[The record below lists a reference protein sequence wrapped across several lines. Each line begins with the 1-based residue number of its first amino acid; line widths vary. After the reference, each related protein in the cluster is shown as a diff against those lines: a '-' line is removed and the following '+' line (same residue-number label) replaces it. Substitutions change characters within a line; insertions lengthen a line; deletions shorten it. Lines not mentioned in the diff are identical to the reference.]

1 MHLHLL
7 MLWILI
13 EVPNSEPADLVKP
26 SDHLRRF
33 FARFEVTFPLIFE
46 QIIALEHGFE
56 DIVIFCIALLQ
67 QVFLHHGQ
75 LTFVYA

>member
-1 MHLHLL
+1 
-7 MLWILI
+7 LI

-26 SDHLRRF
+26 PDHLRRF

-46 QIIALEHGFE
+46 QIIALEHRFE

-67 QVFLHHGQ
+67 
-75 LTFVYA
+75 